1 MRKKVIISLG
11 VKGYFCDCL
20 AKNGTALPTKP
31 DDIWPAFSRAFKATH
46 RLYVYV
52 RNSKWY
58 NERLC
63 FCDWHAK
70 VIRLRNAIET
80 TLPR

>member
-11 VKGYFCDCL
+11 VKGYFCDWL

-46 RLYVYV
+46 RYMYTFGILSGAMNVCV
-52 RNSKWY
+52 
-58 NERLC
+58 
-63 FCDWHAK
+63 F
-70 VIRLRNAIET
+70 AIGMQK
-80 TLPR
+80 